1 MFTDVGDVTDIVI
14 AGFDSV
20 VDLTPEVKISIKGH
34 PKIPC
39 MRGRVN
45 RVTEDL
51 NR

>member
-1 MFTDVGDVTDIVI
+1 MEAGDVTDIVI

-20 VDLTPEVKISIKGH
+20 VDLMLKAKISVKGH

-39 MRGRVN
+39 MRGWVN
-45 RVTEDL
+45 RVTGDL

>member
-1 MFTDVGDVTDIVI
+1 MGDVRDIVI

-20 VDLTPEVKISIKGH
+20 VDLTLEVKISVKVH

-39 MRGRVN
+39 MRGQVN

>member
-1 MFTDVGDVTDIVI
+1 MFTTAGDITDIVI

-20 VDLTPEVKISIKGH
+20 VDLTLKVKISFKGH
-34 PKIPC
+34 PKIMC

>member
-1 MFTDVGDVTDIVI
+1 MFTDAGDVTDIVI

-20 VDLTPEVKISIKGH
+20 VNLMLKDKISVKGH

-39 MRGRVN
+39 MR
-45 RVTEDL
+45 VTEDL

>member
-1 MFTDVGDVTDIVI
+1 MFTDAGNVTDIVI

-20 VDLTPEVKISIKGH
+20 VDLTLKIKIGVKGH
-34 PKIPC
+34 SKFPC